1 MFEAYIFP
9 SQHTFIQINIHRV
22 LSNKVPSLDHSRNST
37 WKWLEIQNHGLH
49 PRPNE
54 AKIFIIDSEF

>member
-1 MFEAYIFP
+1 MSEAYLFP
-9 SQHTFIQINIHRV
+9 SQHALKQISINQV
-22 LSNKVPSLDHSRNST
+22 LSTKVLFLDLGRNST

-54 AKIFIIDSEF
+54 VKIFIIDSEF